1 MRDTS
6 KSGGK
11 KICSQSYQMQ
21 PCRVKSDGL
30 LELSNIEPRIAYK
43 TIFDF
48 NGRSQAGVAKIPFV
62 LLCKRNVCS

>member
-1 MRDTS
+1 LLMRDTS

-30 LELSNIEPRIAYK
+30 LEPLNRRERWKLSEY
-43 TIFDF
+43 
-48 NGRSQAGVAKIPFV
+48 
-62 LLCKRNVCS
+62 

>member
-1 MRDTS
+1 LLMRDTS

-30 LELSNIEPRIAYK
+30 LV
-43 TIFDF
+43 
-48 NGRSQAGVAKIPFV
+48 GRSFLAM
-62 LLCKRNVCS
+62 LLPKADCEIWGK